1 MNQFEVIQIIALVG
15 WLVLAVSAFASF
27 RLNWKTSLRHAL
39 IWAVIITALML
50 LVTPFILHNI
60 YYPSKGYADGQA
72 RRSYALLP

>member
-50 LVTPFILHNI
+50 LVTMI
-60 YYPSKGYADGQA
+60 Q
-72 RRSYALLP
+72 